1 MFYMKML
8 PHFIRILQAKLLVIV
23 VMLLVAVVE
32 GQITLP
38 MVKLTLPPLNHL
50 LTTEIFKVFHYRI
63 ELQTAA
69 G

>member
-23 VMLLVAVVE
+23 VMLLVAVV

-38 MVKLTLPPLNHL
+38 TVKLTLPPLNHL

-63 ELQTAA
+63 ELRTAA